1 MSAYPD
7 LKVTKE
13 ITSKCRVLTGQ
24 GIGCGNCPIMDAC
37 KKAIMDACKKDI
49 ENYKKYRLMRDGNNS
64 I

>member
-37 KKAIMDACKKDI
+37 KKDI